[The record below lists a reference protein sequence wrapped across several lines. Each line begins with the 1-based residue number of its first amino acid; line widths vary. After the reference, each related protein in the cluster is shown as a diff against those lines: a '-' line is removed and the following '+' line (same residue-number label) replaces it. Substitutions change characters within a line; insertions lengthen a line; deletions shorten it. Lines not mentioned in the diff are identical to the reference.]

1 MHLRFLAALALSGL
15 ATTSLSAQTTP
26 PAHTVFLLGN
36 TAEGDLPTARLAALR
51 QTLAR
56 QTTPFTVVHL
66 GDIVANEG
74 LAAKKDTALS
84 QAERGRA
91 DALIA
96 LVKGLP
102 LGKIYFLP
110 GDKDWA
116 NSGRNGLK

>member
-1 MHLRFLAALALSGL
+1 MTKILLASLALLGL
-15 ATTSLSAQTTP
+15 ATSPLAAQTTP

-36 TAEGDLPTARLAALR
+36 TAEGDLPTTRLQALH
-51 QTLAR
+51 QALAR

-74 LAAKKDTALS
+74 LAAKQDTALS
-84 QAERGRA
+84 QAEKGRA

-102 LGKIYFLP
+102 LGKNILS
-110 GDKDWA
+110 A
-116 NSGRNGLK
+116 RR